1 MEVFRTAG
9 ERKASRRAVL
19 SWFLFD
25 WAAQPWFT
33 MVTTFVFG
41 PYFAAH
47 LAANPVE
54 GQALWGYS
62 SAVAGFVIAA
72 CSPVLGAI
80 ADQSGARKPWIFG
93 FSILLAAAGF
103 ALWFAA
109 PGAGSAIAIALVAF
123 AVGTIGAEFA
133 TVFTNAMMPDLAHED
148 RLGRLSGTGWAM
160 GYVGGLLSLILMLGL
175 FVADPETGRT
185 ILGLSPVFGL
195 EPATHEGDR
204 AAGPFAAIW
213 YLIFVVPLFL
223 FTPDT
228 PKRMSVV
235 AAVRPGIAELTAT
248 IRGLRR
254 HANAAR
260 FLLANMIY
268 IDGMSALTVFGAIY
282 AASVFGWGAIELGL
296 FGIVL
301 IVFGIIGSVVGGR
314 LDDRIGP
321 KQVVLVSVTV
331 LALALIAILS
341 TDRTHVLFV
350 VPVAPPDEHGGLFA
364 SAGERAYLVIGIA
377 IGLVAGPLQSASR
390 TLLVKVAPREKL
402 TQFFGLFALSGR
414 VTAFVGP
421 LAVSTVTVAASSQR
435 LGISVLVLFFAAGA
449 VLLAGVRP
457 HRE

>member
-1 MEVFRTAG
+1 MDGVRTAG

-47 LAANPVE
+47 LAADPVE

-62 SAVAGFVIAA
+62 AAIAGVVIAL
-72 CSPVLGAI
+72 CSPVLGAV
-80 ADQSGARKPWIFG
+80 ADQSGARKPWIAG
-93 FSILLAAAGF
+93 FSFLLAAAGF

-109 PGAGSAIAIALVAF
+109 PGAGSAIAIALIAF
-123 AVGTIGAEFA
+123 AIGTIGAEFA
-133 TVFTNAMMPDLAHED
+133 TVFTNAMMPDLGPED

-160 GYVGGLLSLILMLGL
+160 GYAGGLISLILMLGF
-175 FVADPETGRT
+175 FVADPHTGRT
-185 ILGLSPVFGL
+185 IIGLAPVFGL
-195 EPATHEGDR
+195 DPATHEGDR
-204 AAGPFAAIW
+204 VAGPFAAIW

-228 PKRMSVV
+228 PRRMSV
-235 AAVRPGIAELTAT
+235 AAAIRPGAAELIAT

-301 IVFGIIGSVVGGR
+301 IVVGVFGSVIGGR
-314 LDDRIGP
+314 LDDRVGP
-321 KQVVLVSVTV
+321 KRVVLVSVTV

-350 VPVAPPDEHGGLFA
+350 IAVEPPVEGDGLFA
-364 SAGERAYLVIGIA
+364 SAAERAYLVIGVA
-377 IGLVAGPLQSASR
+377 IGLVAGPLQAASR
-390 TLLVKVAPREKL
+390 TLLVRVAPREKL

-414 VTAFVGP
+414 MTAFVGP
-421 LAVSTVTVAASSQR
+421 LAVSTVTVATNSQR
-435 LGISVLVLFFAAGA
+435 IGISVLVLFLVVGA

-457 HRE
+457 WRE